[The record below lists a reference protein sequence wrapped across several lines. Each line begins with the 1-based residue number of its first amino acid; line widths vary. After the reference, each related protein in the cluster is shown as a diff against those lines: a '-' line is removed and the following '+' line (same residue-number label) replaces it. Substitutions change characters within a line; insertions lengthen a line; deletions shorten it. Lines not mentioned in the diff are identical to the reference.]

1 MSPAIEVTALRRTFG
16 DFVAVNDVS
25 FAVGQGEI
33 FGWLGANGAG
43 KSTTIRMLIGA
54 LAPTGGDAVV
64 AGHRIRSHADRVK
77 ERIGYMSQRFSLY
90 PDLTVAQ
97 NLDFFG
103 GAYGLWGRALAARK
117 EAVGEAVGLGDLLG
131 APTGQLAGGTRQ
143 RVALAAALLHEPAI
157 VFLDEPTAGVDPVS
171 RRRFWDLIRQLAG
184 RGVTVFVTTH
194 HLDEAEQCAR
204 IGLMVDGRL
213 VALDTPRALAETWVP
228 GALWRLTGQL
238 LPARAPLAALPG
250 VREVQPFGVA
260 LHVRTDPDVPPAV
273 LLAAARAVDPQAA
286 IEPTRATLEDVFL
299 AVVRRPA
306 EG

>member
-1 MSPAIEVTALRRTFG
+1 MSAAIEVRALRRTFG
-16 DFVAVNDVS
+16 AFVAVNDVS
-25 FAVGQGEI
+25 FEVGQGEI

-64 AGHRIRSHADRVK
+64 AGHRISSHASRVQ

-90 PDLTVAQ
+90 PDLTVEQ

-103 GAYGLWGRALAARK
+103 GAYGLWGRRLRARK
-117 EAVGEAVGLGDLLG
+117 DAVAGAVGLGGLL
-131 APTGQLAGGTRQ
+131 ATPTGQLAGGTRQ
-143 RVALAAALLHEPAI
+143 RVALAASLLHEPAI

-171 RRRFWDLIRQLAG
+171 RRVFWDLIRTLAG
-184 RGVTVFVTTH
+184 QGVTVFVTTH

-204 IGLMVDGRL
+204 VGLMVDGRL
-213 VALDTPRALAETWVP
+213 VALDTPRGLAATWVP
-228 GALWRLTGQL
+228 GDLWRLTGQL
-238 LPARAPLAALPG
+238 LAARGPLAALPG

-260 LHVRTDPDVPPAV
+260 LHVRTDPGLPPET
-273 LLAAARAVDPQAA
+273 LLAAARAVDPAAA
-286 IEPTRATLEDVFL
+286 IEPARATLEDVFL

>member
-1 MSPAIEVTALRRTFG
+1 MNAIEVTKLRRTFG
-16 DFVAVNDVS
+16 DFVAVDDVS
-25 FAVGQGEI
+25 FEVGAGEI

-54 LAPTGGDAVV
+54 LAPTRGDAVV
-64 AGHRIRSHADRVK
+64 AGHRISTASRDVQ

-90 PDLTVAQ
+90 PDLTVQQ

-103 GAYGLWGRALAARK
+103 GAYGLWGKRLKERQAA
-117 EAVGEAVGLGDLLG
+117 VTEAVGLHDLL
-131 APTGQLAGGTRQ
+131 ATPTGQLAGGTRQ
-143 RVALAAALLHEPAI
+143 RVALAASLLHEPAI

-171 RRRFWDLIRQLAG
+171 RRVFWELIRALAA

-228 GALWRLTGQL
+228 GDLYRLTGGHL
-238 LPARAPLAALPG
+238 LEARAPLAALAG
-250 VREVQPFGVA
+250 VREVQPFGAA
-260 LHVRTDPDVPPAV
+260 LHVRVDPGVPPAG
-273 LLAAARAVDPQAA
+273 LLSVAQQSAPGCR

-306 EG
+306 AG

>member
-1 MSPAIEVTALRRTFG
+1 VSPAIEVTALRRTFG